1 MMKCPACG
9 LYHPPQYEQC
19 ISCGA
24 NLGGAGAEQ
33 SEHRQEDYPLVVTAE
48 RPQSTQPEHVEGLQP
63 HVRRSKV
70 VGHAHRSVLPTAV
83 GIVVAL
89 TILLVSA
96 GVTIFFLTKPG
107 DDELLLR
114 EGQHELANGQYAFA
128 VKTLERV
135 LIMRPNDARIYLSL
149 ARAYVGVDQVDK
161 AWDCIAHAQQLGTGV
176 VSEPQLASDL
186 ANYYRQRGEHDRA
199 IGLLRPLAEAN
210 IPGKRAELA
219 DLCALWGDEAIRTG
233 DLDRALKCWE
243 EVRNLRDG
251 TRYLES
257 DARLATIYQKMV
269 GKFISNKDDTRALAF
284 LAKLN
289 IIAAN
294 ASNYERMAEIYERRG
309 QLEMAIDQLRTAAGL
324 PSKGANLDRRLAA
337 VMAKRGKELLDQ
349 GDTAGGYAYLQQA
362 RSLDPVNVVP
372 SVTLRSVTIALDP
385 GSGLPRMS
393 GEVWNPGPKE
403 VKFLTLKV
411 ELWNTQTEKVVWDR
425 EQKLIDEFVP
435 PLQVEGTKP
444 FDVMAG
450 VPVKDDSKTEFRVYL
465 DGGLYKSY
473 PIQSRKAA
481 PEGQSTEPAQT
492 QPQTIKAPLLPALP
506 APEQSVAP
514 VPAPAAPLAVPPA
527 NPPTAAPQ
535 APPAEQVE
543 PKAPEHPENQTLK
556 DLEL

>member
-1 MMKCPACG
+1 MKCPACG
-9 LYHPPQYEQC
+9 LYHPPQYEHC

-24 NLGGAGAEQ
+24 NLSGAEQ
-33 SEHRQEDYPLVVTAE
+33 PEHRQEDYPLVSTAE
-48 RPQSTQPEHVEGLQP
+48 RPQPRPSEPMEGGAP
-63 HVRRSKV
+63 HARRSKV

-89 TILLVSA
+89 AILLVSA

-107 DDELLLR
+107 DDELLFR
-114 EGQHELANGQYAFA
+114 EGQRELANGQYAFA

-135 LIMRPNDARIYLSL
+135 MALRANDARVYLSL

-161 AWDCIAHAQQLGTGV
+161 AWDAIAHAQQLGIGV
-176 VSEPQLASDL
+176 AAEPQLASEL
-186 ANYYRQRGEHDRA
+186 ANYYRQRGEHERA
-199 IGLLRPLAEAN
+199 IGLLRPLAQAN

-219 DLCALWGDEAIRTG
+219 DLCALWGDEAIRQG

-243 EVRNLRDG
+243 EVRELRDG

-269 GKFISNKDDTRALAF
+269 AKFIANKDDTRALAY

-309 QLEMAIDQLRTAAGL
+309 ELELAIDQLRTAAGL

-337 VMAKRGKELLDQ
+337 LLAKRGKELLDQ

-372 SVTLRSVTIALDP
+372 SVTLRSVNVAIEP
-385 GSGLPRMS
+385 GSALPRLS
-393 GEVWNPGPKE
+393 GEVWNPGPKD

-411 ELWNTQTEKVVWDR
+411 ELWNTVTQKVVWDR

-435 PLQVEGTKP
+435 PLAPEDSKP
-444 FDVMAG
+444 FDVMAA
-450 VPVKDDSKTEFRVYL
+450 VPVKDDGMTEFRVYL
-465 DGGLYKSY
+465 DGGLYKAY
-473 PIQSRKAA
+473 PIRSAKAA
-481 PEGQSTEPAQT
+481 KEGESTGPRA
-492 QPQTIKAPLLPALP
+492 PQTMKAPLLPALP
-506 APEQSVAP
+506 APEPAAAP
-514 VPAPAAPLAVPPA
+514 VPPPAAPAAPPVAPPVPQI
-527 NPPTAAPQ
+527 TAPQ
-535 APPAEQVE
+535 APPAEPAE
-543 PKAPEHPENQTLK
+543 PKAPEQPENQTLK